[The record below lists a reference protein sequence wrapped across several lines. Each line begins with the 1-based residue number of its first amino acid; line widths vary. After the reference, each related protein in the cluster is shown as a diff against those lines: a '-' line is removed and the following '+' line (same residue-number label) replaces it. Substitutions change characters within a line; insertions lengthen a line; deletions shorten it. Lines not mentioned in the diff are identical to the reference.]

1 MSLVCLYVSMWCRY
15 MQRLHVCLWWVW
27 YVSLGVSVCKCACVC
42 MNGANMIGKCI
53 WEGTCVWLL
62 GPCVCEVH
70 VCECKHT
77 YGGCLWLCR
86 QAHVCAHIHSSAF
99 LCYSISHPS
108 CPHLCS
114 RTSGRYRNR
123 YPQTSQKARISKFL
137 TVSEWSLG
145 RYTLHT
151 QRNQGL
157 REWVPTEKSTEV
169 RWLLVE
175 VGSDV
180 GFVRFPSGCVDSK

>member
-1 MSLVCLYVSMWCRY
+1 MCLHGCLCGLSLHVGLSVSVVCVSVSVYVPDYMCEYLCTYVWGLRESVVIWLRLCVCTVYMSPVCLYVSMWCRY
-15 MQRLHVCLWWVW
+15 MQRLHVCLQWVW
-27 YVSLGVSVCKCACVC
+27 YVSLGVSLCKCVCGC
-42 MNGANMIGKCI
+42 MNGANMIGRCI

-62 GPCVCEVH
+62 GPCVCEVQ

-114 RTSGRYRNR
+114 RTSGR
-123 YPQTSQKARISKFL
+123 
-137 TVSEWSLG
+137 
-145 RYTLHT
+145 
-151 QRNQGL
+151 
-157 REWVPTEKSTEV
+157 
-169 RWLLVE
+169 
-175 VGSDV
+175 
-180 GFVRFPSGCVDSK
+180 